1 MTKKQYARCEEFSK
15 QMTNLPEYETLVKAS
30 QLLNDGGY
38 WGPEAEGSL
47 FPEDINMD
55 ALKVQMKLFLKRFGK
70 DDAAVTSDDFT
81 ELVSRVMCERKKQA
95 ESRGKGPSSPS
106 EVIVQCCV
114 CCESALSW
122 NHSVERA

>member
-1 MTKKQYARCEEFSK
+1 MTKKQYARGEEFSK
-15 QMTNLPEYETLVKAS
+15 QMKNLPEYETLVKAS

-81 ELVSRVMCERKKQA
+81 ELVSRVMSERKKQA
-95 ESRGKGPSSPS
+95 ESRVKGPSSPS

-114 CCESALSW
+114 CCAME
-122 NHSVERA
+122 

>member
-15 QMTNLPEYETLVKAS
+15 QMKNLPEYETLVKAS

-38 WGPEAEGSL
+38 WGPEAEGNL

-70 DDAAVTSDDFT
+70 DDKEVTSDDFT
-81 ELVSRVMCERKKQA
+81 ELVSQVMNERKKQG
-95 ESRGKGPSSPS
+95 EVQGRGLAKPT
-106 EVIVQCCV
+106 EVIVQWCV
-114 CCESALSW
+114 CCG
-122 NHSVERA
+122 